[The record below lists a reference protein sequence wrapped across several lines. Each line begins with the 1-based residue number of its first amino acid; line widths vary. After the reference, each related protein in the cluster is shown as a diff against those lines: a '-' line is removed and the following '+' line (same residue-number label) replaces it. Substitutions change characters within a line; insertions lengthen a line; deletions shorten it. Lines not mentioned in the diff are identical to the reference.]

1 MAMNQLRVIPV
12 LCAAGRSE
20 EELLREALACE
31 ARGAYEIVIGADRS
45 SPEAQERSLAVLRR
59 VFSQLHIPA
68 GTAVG
73 AKRFEDIK
81 KAFYTGA
88 SMVFIEDASSVP
100 EEVLT
105 EAAGRFGAEKIFL
118 CLPSDAPGNAA
129 VRERLERLGGH
140 GLLLDGPCAG
150 LPESGAPRYL
160 HGVSPESA
168 AECAGDYDALLVPAG
183 EWADSRAFLH
193 SAGIRTDAFVTGLR
207 FDQLKAGAG
216 GLVPCIVQDFSGGE
230 VLMMAWMNQVA
241 FEQTLASGRMTYYSR
256 SRQCL
261 WRKGETSGHFQY
273 LKALRYDCDADTL
286 LAQVDQVGAAC
297 HTGHRSCFFRD
308 VMPPVSETRQDLEV
322 LQEVYDTIA
331 DRKAH
336 PKEGS
341 YTNYLF
347 DKGIDKIL
355 KKCGEENA
363 EIIIAAKNPD
373 KQELQYEI
381 ADYLYHLM
389 VLMAQQGLTW
399 QDITRELADRH

>member
-68 GTAVG
+68 GTSVG

-88 SMVFIEDASSVP
+88 SRVFIEDASSVP
-100 EEVLT
+100 EEVLA

-168 AECAGDYDALLVPAG
+168 AECAGDYDALLGPAG
-183 EWADSRAFLH
+183 EWADSR
-193 SAGIRTDAFVTGLR
+193 
-207 FDQLKAGAG
+207 
-216 GLVPCIVQDFSGGE
+216 
-230 VLMMAWMNQVA
+230 
-241 FEQTLASGRMTYYSR
+241 
-256 SRQCL
+256 
-261 WRKGETSGHFQY
+261 
-273 LKALRYDCDADTL
+273 
-286 LAQVDQVGAAC
+286 
-297 HTGHRSCFFRD
+297 
-308 VMPPVSETRQDLEV
+308 
-322 LQEVYDTIA
+322 
-331 DRKAH
+331 
-336 PKEGS
+336 
-341 YTNYLF
+341 
-347 DKGIDKIL
+347 
-355 KKCGEENA
+355 
-363 EIIIAAKNPD
+363 
-373 KQELQYEI
+373 
-381 ADYLYHLM
+381 
-389 VLMAQQGLTW
+389 
-399 QDITRELADRH
+399 

>member
-1 MAMNQLRVIPV
+1 M
-12 LCAAGRSE
+12 
-20 EELLREALACE
+20 
-31 ARGAYEIVIGADRS
+31 
-45 SPEAQERSLAVLRR
+45 
-59 VFSQLHIPA
+59 
-68 GTAVG
+68 
-73 AKRFEDIK
+73 
-81 KAFYTGA
+81 
-88 SMVFIEDASSVP
+88 
-100 EEVLT
+100 
-105 EAAGRFGAEKIFL
+105 
-118 CLPSDAPGNAA
+118 
-129 VRERLERLGGH
+129 
-140 GLLLDGPCAG
+140 
-150 LPESGAPRYL
+150 
-160 HGVSPESA
+160 
-168 AECAGDYDALLVPAG
+168 
-183 EWADSRAFLH
+183 AFLH
-193 SAGIRTDAFVTGLR
+193 SAGIRTDAFVTDIC
-207 FDQLKAGAG
+207 FDQLKTGES

-286 LAQVDQVGAAC
+286 LAQVNQVGAAC

-331 DRKAH
+331 DRKEH